1 MSSAQWELL
10 PWSNF
15 FLLLCLRF
23 LLSPSSHHPVS
34 FCPLG
39 TVEDSGGS
47 RNPGLP
53 QPYRP
58 CLTWSW
64 GPWSSPRGYWKES
77 WEHSMKL
84 VFTGGAAERALS
96 EGLVGGLGGWVYTQE
111 VGWVVGRA
119 RKQLCCSREQGE
131 CERK

>member
-1 MSSAQWELL
+1 
-10 PWSNF
+10 
-15 FLLLCLRF
+15 
-23 LLSPSSHHPVS
+23 
-34 FCPLG
+34 
-39 TVEDSGGS
+39 
-47 RNPGLP
+47 
-53 QPYRP
+53 
-58 CLTWSW
+58 
-64 GPWSSPRGYWKES
+64 
-77 WEHSMKL
+77 MKL